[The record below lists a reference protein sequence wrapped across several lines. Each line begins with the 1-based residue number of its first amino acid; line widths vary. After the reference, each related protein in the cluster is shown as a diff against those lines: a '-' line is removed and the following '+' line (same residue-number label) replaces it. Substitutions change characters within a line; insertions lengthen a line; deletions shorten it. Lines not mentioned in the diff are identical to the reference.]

1 MVDPALA
8 SRLQFALTTIVHI
21 VFPVMSMGLAP
32 FLVYFT
38 WKSIRSSDP
47 LWERQR
53 RFWTRIFAVSFVVGT
68 VTGLVLEF
76 EFGTNFAAFA
86 TFAGELFGGPL
97 AVEGMMAFFLEA
109 TFLGIFVFGRERVDD
124 VLYMVSAVAVGLG
137 TWLSAVWILIANSWM
152 QTPRGYELARRNGQ
166 PVVTLVD
173 PVAAYLNPRFPW
185 MFVHMQSAA
194 VLSVALFVAG
204 TAAYFVSRSS
214 GGLGANGGRQRERRD
229 ETDLIPDSSVT
240 VGETDPSTAAGESP
254 TGGASTG
261 TDDERFWRTSLK
273 VALVVLLV
281 TAPFQVVHGD
291 SYARHVAETQPQKF
305 AAMEAQYETD
315 APAALHLVAIPT
327 DPSAFTDPRA
337 ENLWTIDIPA
347 LASILA
353 SGGDPSYAVQG
364 LDEFEGSPPV
374 AIVFWSFRAMVLLG
388 FWFAALAV
396 WGAYRWRHG
405 DLFTNRRLHLALM
418 ASTPLGFVAV
428 ETGWIVTEVG
438 RQPWVVQG
446 LLRTESGVSPGLTGI
461 EATLTLVGF
470 GIVYTGLLVG
480 YGYVVRRLFRA
491 GPPEIESADESASDG
506 AQRRGSR
513 PDDETATAEVSGDD

>member
-1 MVDPALA
+1 MVDPVFA

-21 VFPVMSMGLAP
+21 IFPVMSMGLAP

-47 LWERQR
+47 VWERQR
-53 RFWTRIFAVSFVVGT
+53 RFWTEIFAISFVVGT

-109 TFLGIFVFGRERVDD
+109 TFLGVFVFGREKVGDA
-124 VLYMVSAVAVGLG
+124 LYLVSAVAVALG

-152 QTPRGYELARRNGQ
+152 QTPRGYELVQRGGRT
-166 PVVTLVD
+166 VVTVVD

-194 VLSVALFVAG
+194 VLSVALFMAG
-204 TAAYFVSRSS
+204 VAAYFVSRSS
-214 GGLGANGGRQRERRD
+214 ADGGEGDDDRD
-229 ETDLIPDSSVT
+229 DDESDSR
-240 VGETDPSTAAGESP
+240 
-254 TGGASTG
+254 
-261 TDDERFWRTSLK
+261 TDDTRFWRTTLK
-273 VALVVLLV
+273 IALLVMLV

-291 SYARHVAETQPQKF
+291 SYARHVADTQPQKF
-305 AAMEAQYETD
+305 AAMEAQYETE

-337 ENLWTIDIPA
+337 ENLWTLDIPA

-353 SGGDPSYAVQG
+353 SGGNPTYPVQG
-364 LDEFEGSPPV
+364 LETFQGSPPV
-374 AIVFWSFRAMVLLG
+374 AIVFWSFRMMVLLG
-388 FWFAALAV
+388 FWFVGLAV

-405 DLFTNRRLHLALM
+405 ELFTDRRLHLALM
-418 ASTPLGFVAV
+418 GSAPLGFAAV
-428 ETGWIVTEVG
+428 EIGWIVTEVG

-446 LLRTESGVSPGLTGI
+446 LLRTQSAVSPGLTGT

-470 GIVYTGLLVG
+470 ALVYTGLLVG
-480 YGYVVRRLFRA
+480 YGYVVRRIIRS
-491 GPPEIESADESASDG
+491 GPPEIDAAESASTEEGGEDSSPSD
-506 AQRRGSR
+506 RT
-513 PDDETATAEVSGDD
+513 PTAEVSGDD